1 MSFDIASRVPV
12 AIDPEVSLGRFAMA
26 LNQAGYRMQ
35 VAGGMLCI
43 RELPATAPA
52 AKCRRKATRRKARAA

>member
-1 MSFDIASRVPV
+1 MSFDFASRVPV
-12 AIDPEVSLGRFAMA
+12 AIDPDVSLGRFAMA

-43 RELPATAPA
+43 RELPAAPA
-52 AKCRRKATRRKARAA
+52 AKCRRKASRRKARAA